1 MATPDQYEE
10 QARHNESWANMLA
23 GDAEERRREWGIVA
37 AFYAAVHYL
46 DAQISIRLTHE
57 SQNHGDRF
65 YHLRLLHPPHG
76 VRDRYEQLFEAS
88 KQVRYEP
95 FLSRPAFTSQ
105 DVRDFIDGDLQDIK
119 RWLGY

>member
-10 QARHNESWANMLA
+10 QARYNESWANLLA
-23 GDAEERRREWGIVA
+23 SDPEVRRVEWSIVA

-46 DAQISIRLTHE
+46 DAQILIRLHHE

-65 YHLRLLHPPHG
+65 YHFRLLRPPNRI
-76 VRDRYEQLFEAS
+76 RDMYEQLFEAS

-95 FLSRPAFTSQ
+95 FLSRPAFTYQ
-105 DVRDFIDGDLQDIK
+105 DVRDFIDGELQGIK
-119 RWLGY
+119 GWFGY

>member
-10 QARHNESWANMLA
+10 QARYNESWAHILA
-23 GDAEERRREWGIVA
+23 GDPEVRRMEWGIVA

-46 DAQISIRLTHE
+46 DAQILVRLNHE
-57 SQNHGDRF
+57 PQNHGDRF
-65 YHLRLLHPPHG
+65 YHLRLLHPLTG
-76 VRDRYEQLFEAS
+76 VRDMYEQLFEAS

-105 DVRDFIDGDLQDIK
+105 EVRDFIDVELQGIK